1 MDAASQPLP
10 EIVVPATL
18 FGDLRTALETEV
30 GPLAAVHALHAAGYA
45 AGAAAAATLKASPD
59 EDMLALPR
67 EVFWDRLSTFFG
79 RRGWGGMA
87 HEDVHEA
94 IALLT
99 SPDWAE
105 GAGPGGE
112 EASCSYSAG
121 FLSGLLSS
129 AAGGPIAVL
138 EVRCRGR
145 GDEACS
151 FAFGNAAAIHE
162 LYGKLLGGADVAG
175 ALDSL

>member
-1 MDAASQPLP
+1 MEAASQPLP

-18 FGDLRTALETEV
+18 FGDLRTALDAEV
-30 GPLAAVHALHAAGYA
+30 GPLASVHALHAAGYA
-45 AGAAAAATLKASPD
+45 AGAAAAAALRASPD
-59 EDMLALPR
+59 EELQALPK

-94 IALLT
+94 VALLT
-99 SPDWAE
+99 SPDWTE

-145 GDEACS
+145 GDDVCS

-162 LYGKLLGGADVAG
+162 LYGKILAGADVPG
-175 ALDSL
+175 ALASL